1 MTPSCNREDIVAE
14 KIRGSAQDE
23 ITRTVFDHLVEL
35 AVFELD
41 EDEAEYLRGELNG
54 QLKAIAELA
63 AIDIP
68 PGIEI
73 TSHGV
78 PYPPQARPALR
89 EDEALLC
96 TDSDFILEQAPELE
110 DRYIVVPDIP
120 NEELS

>member
-1 MTPSCNREDIVAE
+1 MAE
-14 KIRGSAQDE
+14 KTRGSAQDE
-23 ITRTVFDHLVEL
+23 ITRSVFDHLVEL
-35 AVFELD
+35 AAFELD
-41 EDEAEYLRGELNG
+41 ADEAEYLHGELNG
-54 QLKAIAELA
+54 QLKSIAELA

-68 PGIEI
+68 AGMEI

-78 PYPPQARPALR
+78 PYPPPTRPALR

-96 TDSDFILEQAPELE
+96 PDSEFILAQAPELE

>member
-1 MTPSCNREDIVAE
+1 MAE

-23 ITRTVFDHLVEL
+23 ITRSGFDHLVEL
-35 AVFELD
+35 AAFELD

-54 QLKAIAELA
+54 QLKSIAELA

-68 PGIEI
+68 EGIEI

-78 PYPPQARPALR
+78 PYPPQTRPALR
-89 EDEALLC
+89 EDEAILC
-96 TDSDFILEQAPELE
+96 ADSDLILEQAPELE